1 MTSALRLPAALVAL
15 LLAAGQAPPPGAA
28 PATPP
33 PAVPPR
39 TPEEALI
46 AQRMAALPPARG
58 IEGADLYVPA
68 RPVPGGRGGLLPT
81 TTPDAAGIAPAAI
94 EAAAAWA
101 EARGSFALIIARD
114 GGIVAQRY
122 WGGHGPRSR
131 FSTASMHKTVM
142 ALAYGP
148 AIAEGRIALTDPV
161 GRHLPE
167 WRDDPRG
174 AITIGQLLR
183 MESGLGWPPPPGPPG
198 PPGPGSPTM
207 RLMFAPDIR
216 AVALETPVAAP
227 PGTRFAYANVDSQ
240 LAGEALAAAVGGDYA
255 AWLSQRIWQPIGA
268 AEASLFLDREDGSPH
283 FFCCL
288 QASAMDWV
296 RVGEL
301 IRNQGRVRGRQLV
314 PAAWIAAMASPS
326 PLNPNFGLQLWRGHP
341 HSPLRRYSATAALTI
356 PAREPFAREDVLF
369 LDGAGGQRV
378 YVIPSE
384 RLTIVRI
391 GNPAADWDDSALPNI
406 ILRGLVPPAR

>member
-1 MTSALRLPAALVAL
+1 MTTSARMLAAASLWLAL
-15 LLAAGQAPPPGAA
+15 AGQAPPPPAA
-28 PATPP
+28 PAP
-33 PAVPPR
+33 PAPAGVPERPL
-39 TPEEALI
+39 TPEEAFI

-81 TTPDAAGIAPAAI
+81 TTPDAAGIAPEAI

-114 GGIVAQRY
+114 GGVVAQRY
-122 WGGHGPRSR
+122 WSGHGPRSR
-131 FSTASMHKTVM
+131 FATASMHKTVM

-148 AIAEGRIALTDPV
+148 AIAEGRIRLGDPV

-167 WRDDPRG
+167 WRADPRG

-183 MESGLGWPPPPGPPG
+183 MESGLGWPPQPG
-198 PPGPGSPTM
+198 PPGPGSPIM
-207 RLMFAPDIR
+207 RIMFAPDIR

-227 PGTRFAYANVDSQ
+227 PGSRFAYANVDSQ

-255 AWLSQRIWQPIGA
+255 AWLSERIWKPIGA
-268 AEASLFLDREDGSPH
+268 ADASLFLDREGGSPH

-288 QASAMDWV
+288 QATPMDWV

-301 IRNQGRVRGRQLV
+301 IRNQGRVRGRQVV
-314 PAAWIAAMASPS
+314 PADWIAAMARGSA
-326 PLNPNFGLQLWRGHP
+326 LNPNFGMQLWRGSP
-341 HSPLRRYSATAALTI
+341 HAPVRRYSAAAALTV
-356 PAREPFAREDVLF
+356 PAREPFARDDVLF

-378 YVIPSE
+378 YVVPSE
-384 RLTIVRI
+384 RMTIVRI
-391 GNPAADWDDSALPNI
+391 GRPSPDWDDSALVNLVLGG
-406 ILRGLVPPAR
+406 LRPPAG